1 MKWDVLVQRNAS
13 LYRIDTLGLV
23 SNSSLYLE

>member
-1 MKWDVLVQRNAS
+1 MKWDVLVQRNVL

-23 SNSSLYLE
+23 PDVSLYLE

>member
-23 SNSSLYLE
+23 PSVSLIS